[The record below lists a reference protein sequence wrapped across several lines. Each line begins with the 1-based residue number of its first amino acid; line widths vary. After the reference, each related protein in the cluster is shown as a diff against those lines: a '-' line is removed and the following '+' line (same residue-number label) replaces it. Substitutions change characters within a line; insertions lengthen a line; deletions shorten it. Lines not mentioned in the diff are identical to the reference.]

1 MEILRSDQ
9 RDKAL
14 RHSYVI
20 PGSQVETTPFRELI
34 KKMPGKPTS
43 NLTK

>member
-1 MEILRSDQ
+1 MEILHSNQ
-9 RDKAL
+9 RDEAL

-43 NLTK
+43 NYH

>member
-9 RDKAL
+9 RDEAL

-43 NLTK
+43 NFIK